1 MEEIVFKAAEISR
14 KKTPLLNKFGYS
26 CYKSY
31 FPAEV
36 LVFTSESYTYKRK
49 YNFTKRKIIIS
60 LNCDKQ

>member
-1 MEEIVFKAAEISR
+1 MEEIAFKAAEISR

-36 LVFTSESYTYKRK
+36 LVFTSESYTYKQNVK
-49 YNFTKRKIIIS
+49 ESIIS
-60 LNCDKQ
+60 QKEK